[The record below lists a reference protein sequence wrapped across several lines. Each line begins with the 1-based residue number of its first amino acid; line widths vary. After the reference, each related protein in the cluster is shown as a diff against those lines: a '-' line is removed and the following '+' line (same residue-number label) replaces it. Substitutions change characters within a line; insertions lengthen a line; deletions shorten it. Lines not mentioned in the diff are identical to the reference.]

1 MVSNSRVERLLVPE
15 NPANRNRATQKAAIR
30 QQRIVL
36 FTFLDLLVFTN
47 RIDRYMG
54 RNRNDES
61 LYHGVVGFLDGSYF
75 DFIFSPMNDYVL
87 YYIINYII
95 LIY

>member
-1 MVSNSRVERLLVPE
+1 
-15 NPANRNRATQKAAIR
+15 
-30 QQRIVL
+30 
-36 FTFLDLLVFTN
+36 
-47 RIDRYMG
+47 MG

-75 DFIFSPMNDYVL
+75 DFIFSPMNDYVF